1 MTALLVRGI
10 GVHHAGLLQLLK
22 EIVEI
27 LFSDGYLKVVFATST
42 FAIGLNLPAR
52 CVVFTQMRS
61 INIENISILS
71 RSMKGGIGPAYL
83 AGFDLGFKND
93 YQYFV
98 QMDADLSH
106 MPEQLEKLLAV
117 ASSKSLVIGTRWM
130 PGGSVVNWPFHRR
143 LISKLGTKY
152 ASFVL
157 NLRYKDLT
165 SGYRVVPRQLLEI
178 FNLNSIETK
187 GYGFQIEIVLKAHD
201 AGFEIK
207 QVPITFIE
215 RENGRSKMG
224 TKIVWEAWFKVSIW
238 GFKRMTSRR

>member
-1 MTALLVRGI
+1 MVNVL
-10 GVHHAGLLQLLK
+10 
-22 EIVEI
+22 
-27 LFSDGYLKVVFATST
+27 
-42 FAIGLNLPAR
+42 AIIPTYNE
-52 CVVFTQMRS
+52 S
-61 INIENISILS
+61 ENISALLS
-71 RSMKGGIGPAYL
+71 RLDEVRKVLSSSYKIDILIVDDNSPDKTVDIAKSSQIQNLSVLSRVKKSGLGPAYL
-83 AGFDLGFKND
+83 AGFNIGLKGD
-93 YQYFV
+93 YQFFV

-106 MPEQLEKLLAV
+106 MPEQLENLLVV

-143 LISKLGTKY
+143 FISKLGTKY

-178 FNLNSIETK
+178 INLNSIKTK
-187 GYGFQIEIVLKAHD
+187 GYGFQIEVALKAHD

-224 TKIVWEAWFKVSIW
+224 AKIVWEAWFKVSIW
-238 GFKRMTSRR
+238 GFKRITSRR

>member
-1 MTALLVRGI
+1 MINVLVI
-10 GVHHAGLLQLLK
+10 IPTYN
-22 EIVEI
+22 E
-27 LFSDGYLKVVFATST
+27 S
-42 FAIGLNLPAR
+42 
-52 CVVFTQMRS
+52 
-61 INIENISILS
+61 ENISALLS
-71 RSMKGGIGPAYL
+71 RLDEVRKVLSSSYKIDILIVDDNSPDKTVDIAKSSQIQNLSVLSRVKKSGLGPAYL
-83 AGFDLGFKND
+83 AGFNIGLKGD
-93 YQYFV
+93 YQFFV

-106 MPEQLEKLLAV
+106 MPEQLENLLVV

-143 LISKLGTKY
+143 FISKLGTKY

-178 FNLNSIETK
+178 INLNSIKTK
-187 GYGFQIEIVLKAHD
+187 GYGFQIEVALKAHD

-224 TKIVWEAWFKVSIW
+224 AKIVWEAWFKVSIW
-238 GFKRMTSRR
+238 GFKRITSRR

>member
-1 MTALLVRGI
+1 MVSVL
-10 GVHHAGLLQLLK
+10 
-22 EIVEI
+22 
-27 LFSDGYLKVVFATST
+27 
-42 FAIGLNLPAR
+42 AIIPTYNE
-52 CVVFTQMRS
+52 S
-61 INIENISILS
+61 ENIIELLS
-71 RSMKGGIGPAYL
+71 RLDEVRKVLSSSYKIDVLIVDDNSPDNTAEIAKSSQIDKLSVLSRVKKSGLGPAYL
-83 AGFDLGFKND
+83 AGFSIGLKGD

-106 MPEQLEKLLAV
+106 MPEQLEKLLAI
-117 ASSKSLVIGTRWM
+117 ASSRSLVIGTRWM

-165 SGYRVVPRQLLEI
+165 SGYRVVPRQLLETL
-178 FNLNSIETK
+178 NLNSIETK
-187 GYGFQIEIVLKAHD
+187 GYGFQIEIALKAHD

-224 TKIVWEAWFKVSIW
+224 AKIVWEAWFKVSIW

>member
-1 MTALLVRGI
+1 MVNVLVIIPTYNESENIIALLSSLNGVRNELSSRYNI
-10 GVHHAGLLQLLK
+10 DIL
-22 EIVEI
+22 IVDDN
-27 LFSDGYLKVVFATST
+27 SPDKTVDA
-42 FAIGLNLPAR
+42 A
-52 CVVFTQMRS
+52 RS
-61 INIENISILS
+61 INIDNISILS
-71 RSMKGGIGPAYL
+71 RSIKGGIGPAYL
-83 AGFDLGFKND
+83 AGFNFGLRNN

-106 MPEQLEKLLAV
+106 MPEQLEKLLSES
-117 ASSKSLVIGTRWM
+117 SSKSLVIGTRWM

-178 FNLNSIETK
+178 LNLNSIETK
-187 GYGFQIEIVLKAHD
+187 GYGFQIEVALKAHD

-224 TKIVWEAWFKVSIW
+224 AKIVWEAWFKVSIW
-238 GFKRMTSRR
+238 GFKRVISRR

>member
-1 MTALLVRGI
+1 MVNVL
-10 GVHHAGLLQLLK
+10 
-22 EIVEI
+22 
-27 LFSDGYLKVVFATST
+27 
-42 FAIGLNLPAR
+42 AIIPTYNE
-52 CVVFTQMRS
+52 S
-61 INIENISILS
+61 ENISALLS
-71 RSMKGGIGPAYL
+71 RLDEVRKVLISSYKIDILIVDDNSPDKTVDIAKSSQIQNLSVLSRVKKSGLGPAYL
-83 AGFDLGFKND
+83 AGFNIGLKGD
-93 YQYFV
+93 YQFFV

-106 MPEQLEKLLAV
+106 MPEQLENLLVV

-143 LISKLGTKY
+143 FISKLGTKY

-178 FNLNSIETK
+178 INLNSIETK
-187 GYGFQIEIVLKAHD
+187 GYGFQIEVALKAHD

-224 TKIVWEAWFKVSIW
+224 AKIVWEAWFKVNIW
-238 GFKRMTSRR
+238 GFKRITSRR

>member
-1 MTALLVRGI
+1 MVNVLVIIPTYNESENIIALLSRLNRVRNELSSRYNI
-10 GVHHAGLLQLLK
+10 DIL
-22 EIVEI
+22 IVDDN
-27 LFSDGYLKVVFATST
+27 SPDKTVDA
-42 FAIGLNLPAR
+42 A
-52 CVVFTQMRS
+52 RS
-61 INIENISILS
+61 INIDNISILS
-71 RSMKGGIGPAYL
+71 RSIKGGIGPAYL
-83 AGFDLGFKND
+83 AGFNLGLRNN

-106 MPEQLEKLLAV
+106 MPEQLEKLLSES
-117 ASSKSLVIGTRWM
+117 SSKSLVIGTRWM

-178 FNLNSIETK
+178 LNLNSIETK
-187 GYGFQIEIVLKAHD
+187 GYGFQIEVALKAHD

-207 QVPITFIE
+207 QVPITFTE

-224 TKIVWEAWFKVSIW
+224 AKIVWEAWFKVSIW
-238 GFKRMTSRR
+238 GFKRVISRR

>member
-1 MTALLVRGI
+1 MINVLVI
-10 GVHHAGLLQLLK
+10 IPTYN
-22 EIVEI
+22 E
-27 LFSDGYLKVVFATST
+27 S
-42 FAIGLNLPAR
+42 
-52 CVVFTQMRS
+52 
-61 INIENISILS
+61 ENISALLS
-71 RSMKGGIGPAYL
+71 RLDEVREVLSSSYKIDILIVDDNSPDKTVDSAKSSQIQNLSVLSRVKKSGLGPAYL
-83 AGFDLGFKND
+83 AGFNIGLKGD
-93 YQYFV
+93 YQFFV

-106 MPEQLEKLLAV
+106 MPEQLENLLVV

-143 LISKLGTKY
+143 FISKLGTKY

-178 FNLNSIETK
+178 INLNSIKTK
-187 GYGFQIEIVLKAHD
+187 GYGFQIEVALKAHD

-224 TKIVWEAWFKVSIW
+224 AKIVWEAWFKVSIW
-238 GFKRMTSRR
+238 GFKRITSRR

>member
-1 MTALLVRGI
+1 MVNVL
-10 GVHHAGLLQLLK
+10 
-22 EIVEI
+22 
-27 LFSDGYLKVVFATST
+27 
-42 FAIGLNLPAR
+42 AIIPTYNE
-52 CVVFTQMRS
+52 S
-61 INIENISILS
+61 ENISALLS
-71 RSMKGGIGPAYL
+71 RLDEVRKVLSSSYKIDILIVDDNSPDKTVDIAKSSQIQNLSVLSRVKKSGLGPAYL
-83 AGFDLGFKND
+83 AGFNIGLKGD
-93 YQYFV
+93 YQFFV

-106 MPEQLEKLLAV
+106 MPEQLENLLVV

-143 LISKLGTKY
+143 FISKLGTKY

-178 FNLNSIETK
+178 LNLNSIESK
-187 GYGFQIEIVLKAHD
+187 GYGFQIEVALKAHD

-224 TKIVWEAWFKVSIW
+224 AKIVWEAWFKVSIW
-238 GFKRMTSRR
+238 GFKRIASRR

>member
-1 MTALLVRGI
+1 
-10 GVHHAGLLQLLK
+10 
-22 EIVEI
+22 
-27 LFSDGYLKVVFATST
+27 
-42 FAIGLNLPAR
+42 
-52 CVVFTQMRS
+52 
-61 INIENISILS
+61 
-71 RSMKGGIGPAYL
+71 MKGGIGPAYL
-83 AGFDLGFKND
+83 AGFNLGLKND

-143 LISKLGTKY
+143 FISKLGTKY

-178 FNLNSIETK
+178 LNLNSIETK
-187 GYGFQIEIVLKAHD
+187 GYGFQIEVALKAHD

-224 TKIVWEAWFKVSIW
+224 AKIVWEAWFKVSIW
-238 GFKRMTSRR
+238 GLKRITSRR

>member
-1 MTALLVRGI
+1 MVNVLVIIPTYNESENIIALLSSLNGVRNELSSRYNI
-10 GVHHAGLLQLLK
+10 DIL
-22 EIVEI
+22 IVDDN
-27 LFSDGYLKVVFATST
+27 SPDKTVDA
-42 FAIGLNLPAR
+42 A
-52 CVVFTQMRS
+52 RS
-61 INIENISILS
+61 INIDNISILS
-71 RSMKGGIGPAYL
+71 RSIKGGIGPAYL
-83 AGFDLGFKND
+83 AGFNLGLRNN

-106 MPEQLEKLLAV
+106 MPEQLEKLLSES
-117 ASSKSLVIGTRWM
+117 SSKSLVIGTRWM

-178 FNLNSIETK
+178 LNLNSIETK
-187 GYGFQIEIVLKAHD
+187 GYGFQIEVALKAHD

-224 TKIVWEAWFKVSIW
+224 AKIVWEAWFKVSIW
-238 GFKRMTSRR
+238 GFKRVISRR

>member
-1 MTALLVRGI
+1 MVNVLVIIPTYNESENIIALLSRLNRVRNELSSRYNI
-10 GVHHAGLLQLLK
+10 DIL
-22 EIVEI
+22 IVDDN
-27 LFSDGYLKVVFATST
+27 SPDKTVDA
-42 FAIGLNLPAR
+42 A
-52 CVVFTQMRS
+52 RS
-61 INIENISILS
+61 INIDNISILS
-71 RSMKGGIGPAYL
+71 RSIKGGIGPAYL
-83 AGFDLGFKND
+83 AGFNLGLRNN

-106 MPEQLEKLLAV
+106 MPEQLEKLLSES
-117 ASSKSLVIGTRWM
+117 SSKSLVIGTRWM

-178 FNLNSIETK
+178 LNLNSIETK
-187 GYGFQIEIVLKAHD
+187 GYGFQIEVALKAHD

-207 QVPITFIE
+207 QVPITFTE
-215 RENGRSKMG
+215 RENDRSKMG
-224 TKIVWEAWFKVSIW
+224 AKIVWEAWFKVSIW
-238 GFKRMTSRR
+238 GFKRVISRR